1 MAQSDALVVA
11 VSPQTLWKSS
21 HETNAIAE
29 NCQQKVVRVAGRNN
43 GLRFCRFLL
52 ERTKPV
58 LRSFDTSAGRA
69 TAGDHE
75 SDESYGLAVG
85 HAELLGVPS
94 QLVPAQGRASRQCLD
109 PHGRKRSDIGRDAGP
124 GAITHIWTTHRG
136 GGRDLILRAY
146 WDGSDHPSIEAPLG
160 DFFGV
165 AMGVNAPM
173 NSLPIQVSS
182 EGRSRNCWWYMPFNQ
197 SARVTV
203 SATRSEENLKRST
216 VPMYLYID
224 YQVYGA
230 PVEDLNYFHARFIE
244 TDPAQRGKPVKLA
257 QMEGNGHFVGVV
269 MGQRGRT
276 PGWFGEGDD
285 MITVDGELS
294 FWGTGTEDYFCD
306 AWGFRVFSDLY
317 HGLRLCREEKW
328 VIV

>member
-1 MAQSDALVVA
+1 
-11 VSPQTLWKSS
+11 
-21 HETNAIAE
+21 
-29 NCQQKVVRVAGRNN
+29 
-43 GLRFCRFLL
+43 
-52 ERTKPV
+52 
-58 LRSFDTSAGRA
+58 
-69 TAGDHE
+69 
-75 SDESYGLAVG
+75 
-85 HAELLGVPS
+85 
-94 QLVPAQGRASRQCLD
+94 
-109 PHGRKRSDIGRDAGP
+109 
-124 GAITHIWTTHRG
+124 
-136 GGRDLILRAY
+136 
-146 WDGSDHPSIEAPLG
+146 
-160 DFFGV
+160 
-165 AMGVNAPM
+165 
-173 NSLPIQVSS
+173 
-182 EGRSRNCWWYMPFNQ
+182 MPFNQ

-216 VPMYLYID
+216 VPVYFYID